1 LENIPHSCYNGQINQ
16 HNTHIKKVFLYM
28 SQQYKALQG
37 FKDILPDEQ
46 PYWQLVEH
54 VMIEVAETF
63 GYRRIAT
70 PTLEETS
77 LYKRTSGEG
86 TDVVEKEMY
95 SFDDRPDKDG
105 NSTNVTLRSEGT
117 AGTVRA
123 YLEHGMFQQVQPVKL
138 YYLSVPVF
146 RHDKPQAG
154 RLREHHQFG
163 CEALGEED
171 PALDA
176 EIIGLLYQVYTRLGL
191 QGVRVRMNSIG
202 DAHCRPHY
210 IEVLKAYY
218 QPLLNEC
225 CQDCK
230 VRFTK
235 NPLRMLDC
243 KDPGDQAK
251 IAAAPKISDH
261 LCEPCQEH
269 SAAVQRYLT
278 LYGVPFE
285 HDALIVRGLDYYTR
299 TVFEFTASGDNLA
312 LSGGGRYD
320 GLAEI
325 LGGAHTPGIGFG
337 AGVERIILEM
347 KKLGIQP
354 PTVKKPCAFV
364 VAFGKTAEYKEA
376 SVKLVAELRQ
386 AGLRAEMSYG
396 GRSSKAQMKQANTSG
411 AVYALLLGENELAG
425 GFVTVKDLQ
434 AGGMETEKKQF
445 EVKRAD
451 LVEFLTHGK
460 EPAGQ
465 IAG

>member
-1 LENIPHSCYNGQINQ
+1 MP
-16 HNTHIKKVFLYM
+16 
-28 SQQYKALQG
+28 QQYKALQG

-46 PYWQLVEH
+46 AYWRLAEK
-54 VMIEVAETF
+54 VMVEVAQTF
-63 GYRRIAT
+63 GYRRIDT

-77 LYKRTSGEG
+77 LYRRTSGEG

-117 AGTVRA
+117 AGVVRA
-123 YLEHGMFQQVQPVKL
+123 YLEHGMFQLAQPVKL

-154 RLREHHQFG
+154 RFREHHQFG
-163 CEALGEED
+163 CEALGEDD
-171 PALDA
+171 PAIDA

-191 QGVRVRMNSIG
+191 QDVRVRMNSIG
-202 DAHCRPHY
+202 DANCRPQY
-210 IEVLKAYY
+210 IEALKEYY
-218 QPLLNEC
+218 RPLLSQC
-225 CQDCK
+225 CQDCQ

-269 SAAVQRYLT
+269 FAAVQRLLQ

-285 HDALIVRGLDYYTR
+285 HDALIVRGLDYYAR
-299 TVFEFTASGDNLA
+299 TVFEFTNTRDNLA

-347 KKLGIQP
+347 KKLGIQAP
-354 PTVKKPCAFV
+354 EEEKPRAFV

-376 SVKLVAELRQ
+376 TVGLVAELRQ
-386 AGLRAEMSYG
+386 AGLHTEMSYG
-396 GRSSKAQMKQANTSG
+396 GRSSKAQMKQAGASG
-411 AVYALLLGENELAG
+411 AAYALLLGQDELAG

-434 AGGMETEKKQF
+434 SGEMEMEKKQF
-445 EVKRAD
+445 EVRRAE
-451 LVEFLTHGK
+451 LVEFLTRGK
-460 EPAGQ
+460 TPAEQ
-465 IAG
+465 TAG